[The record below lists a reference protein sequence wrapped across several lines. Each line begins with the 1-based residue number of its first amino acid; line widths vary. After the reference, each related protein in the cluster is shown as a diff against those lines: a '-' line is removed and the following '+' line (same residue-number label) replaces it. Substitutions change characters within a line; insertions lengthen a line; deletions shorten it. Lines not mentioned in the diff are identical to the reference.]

1 MGTREGRAESAAS
14 GKPKPIDMFNTHEEK
29 ESTQAKPGTRPVG
42 QERAEQEGAT
52 QHDSRGYEWCNH
64 GMRILEQRASTKAW
78 VTAM

>member
-52 QHDSRGYEWCNH
+52 QHDSR
-64 GMRILEQRASTKAW
+64 
-78 VTAM
+78 